1 MTADGSIIIETEI
14 DDKKAQQE
22 LNRLNRRIQN
32 LNDQIYVKRQQQMPL
47 VEQARQLGAEL
58 DAAKAKLD
66 SMQSGREFNT
76 SSSIDTQAQRVKQ
89 LEKEWSDVQRRVESY
104 DDQIQK
110 ANISLGLAKEQAGA
124 VQQQLAAAGPSSKAM
139 ADAMDRMGKSA
150 HRFSMRLREVVRSAL
165 VFTVISQGL
174 ASLREWLGKVIR
186 SNDEATAAIARLKG
200 ALLTLA
206 QPLIT
211 VVIPAFVSVVNI
223 LTKIVSVI
231 AQLFAMLFG
240 TTIEQSKEAAEQLYG
255 EADAIEG
262 VGAAASE
269 AAGALA
275 GFDEINT
282 ITTKNAGSATGGL
295 SSILPD
301 FSALQD
307 LPKSLKDILADMEI
321 KIQEIGFSWDKGE
334 ILQNKDAWIVF
345 LSGILGAIIG
355 SMFGGLAG
363 GVIGL
368 LLGLSIGLISC
379 SFLDKTSNPEL
390 YKSLFIVAL
399 GAILGA
405 ILGGMFGGI
414 TGAVIGLLL
423 GALITITALEFAKGD
438 ASTWDPKN
446 TVIVVLSAII
456 GAILGSVFGG
466 IAGGVIGFL
475 LGALI
480 SFVAI
485 EFSEGNFNKD
495 NAIASL
501 RIALFAILGLVLG
514 TMFGGL
520 TGGVIGLVVGLTFGF
535 ASVAFDKE
543 LASGAR
549 AAATKALKVAITTII
564 GALIG
569 AVFGGGIFGGIVGG
583 VIGLT
588 FGLAITFGDAKI
600 RGGGFGSTSS
610 GSFGG
615 RSVPSIQSFSIP
627 ALATGSVI
635 PPNREFLA
643 VLGDNKKETE
653 VVSPLSTMK
662 QAVLEAMRESGMTD
676 GTITVV
682 VNLDGKEVARNS
694 VKHINNMTRQAGRS
708 VLLI

>member
-1 MTADGSIIIETEI
+1 M
-14 DDKKAQQE
+14 
-22 LNRLNRRIQN
+22 
-32 LNDQIYVKRQQQMPL
+32 
-47 VEQARQLGAEL
+47 
-58 DAAKAKLD
+58 
-66 SMQSGREFNT
+66 
-76 SSSIDTQAQRVKQ
+76 
-89 LEKEWSDVQRRVESY
+89 
-104 DDQIQK
+104 
-110 ANISLGLAKEQAGA
+110 
-124 VQQQLAAAGPSSKAM
+124 
-139 ADAMDRMGKSA
+139 
-150 HRFSMRLREVVRSAL
+150 
-165 VFTVISQGL
+165 FTVISQGL